1 MTLLALYIFIN
12 SDQVFTPKAL
22 FDEANKEICSLPE
35 NEDQL
40 VSLIYGLLES
50 LADAHM
56 AERIKTEDGED
67 AYRAIRPFDRAAY
80 LDKGG
85 E

>member
-12 SDQVFTPKAL
+12 SDQVYTPRTLLDAVNLEKR
-22 FDEANKEICSLPE
+22 CLPE
-35 NEDQL
+35 NEDQ
-40 VSLIYGLLES
+40 VMSLFSGLLEELVS
-50 LADAHM
+50 EHM

-67 AYRAIRPFDRAAY
+67 AYRAIRPFDRVAY

>member
-12 SDQVFTPKAL
+12 SDQVYTPRTLLDAVNL
-22 FDEANKEICSLPE
+22 ENRSLPE
-35 NEDQL
+35 NEDQ
-40 VSLIYGLLES
+40 VMSLFSGLLEELVS
-50 LADAHM
+50 EHM

-67 AYRAIRPFDRAAY
+67 AYRALRPFDRAAY